1 MLTSLVEIYGI
12 YFKQRD
18 VQYMLMVIVAPTL
31 ILILTVVSGIQQK
44 SDICQVLKIYLQ
56 ILRHHKNT
64 ALKEIISQTYVF
76 GDRMT
81 KY

>member
-1 MLTSLVEIYGI
+1 MAFTLRKETFNSVHVNGYCDTE
-12 YFKQRD
+12 
-18 VQYMLMVIVAPTL
+18 L

-44 SDICQVLKIYLQ
+44 SDICQVLKHLSSNLTASQ
-56 ILRHHKNT
+56 NT

-76 GDRMT
+76 GDKMT